1 MSPPRWRLGRGEGS
15 FGEAGAAILEYVL
28 LVALVALVAVGGLV
42 YLGHTN
48 ARPVRQAGSLVR
60 DMALRGSARGGHGGQ
75 GPKRWCSSGQSGC
88 MVTVAVGGQEVI
100 RFWVTGGGTGPYTY
114 SLHAASGDGTETS
127 PPAFL
132 KLYSQAQKVSVE
144 PTPTSC
150 PPGAGTSYTY
160 NGITLSVADHSTP
173 PDTGQ
178 LTFSVRVLCS

>member
-88 MVTVAVGGQEVI
+88 VVTVAVGGQEVI

-114 SLHAASGDGTETS
+114 SLYAASGDGTETS

-132 KLYSQAQKVSVE
+132 KLYSQAEKVSVE

>member
-1 MSPPRWRLGRGEGS
+1 MSPRTWRLGRGEGS
-15 FGEAGAAILEYVL
+15 SGEAGAAILEYVL
-28 LVALVALVAVGGLV
+28 LVTLVALVAVGGLV

-48 ARPVRQAGSLVR
+48 VSPVRQAGSLVR
-60 DMALRGSARGGHGGQ
+60 DMALRGSARGGQ

-100 RFWVTGGGTGPYTY
+100 RFWVTGDGTGPYTY
-114 SLHAASGDGTETS
+114 SLYAASRGGTETS

-132 KLYSQAQKVSVE
+132 KLYSEAQQVSVE
-144 PTPTSC
+144 PTPRSC